1 MNLLAIAFKSIR
13 QRALASSLTALSVA
27 LGVMLMVAVLVIYG
41 IVGDIFSQRS
51 IGYDLIVGPKGSDL
65 QLVLSAVY
73 RVQPPIENLP
83 YLYYKELEADRR
95 VADAVPL
102 AFGDVTEQGAFP
114 IVGTVS
120 RYFELEY
127 APNRKF
133 MIRGRGMGK
142 PFDAIIGD
150 EVRRKNGWDVGT
162 KFKLVHG
169 GIETGHVHDEEFEVV
184 GVLKRTG
191 TPNDKTAFVN
201 LDGFYM
207 VEGHDKPP
215 EEALEQLRMFYPDD
229 ERIQNL
235 KAGDIAS
242 AHSHDDHGHDDH
254 DHAHH
259 DHGLPDELKEVTAVL
274 LIMAGDDA
282 GDRAFRSVT
291 FSNELKQGNRAM
303 AVNPIVPMTNLMQ
316 NVVGNVRTALVVL
329 TGLIIVVSGIGIFV
343 SIYNS
348 MADRRREIAIM
359 RALGARRTTVFSIIV
374 AESLLLCVG
383 GGVLGLIL
391 GHGLVFVSAPIVE
404 ARSGLLVDPLAF
416 EPVELVL
423 FPALIAL
430 AALIGFI
437 PAMTAYRTD
446 VARTLAE

>member
-1 MNLLAIAFKSIR
+1 MNLLAIATKSIR
-13 QRALASSLTALSVA
+13 QRALASALTGLSVA

-41 IVGDIFSQRS
+41 IVGEIFSQRS
-51 IGYDLIVGPKGSDL
+51 IGYDLIVGAKGAEL
-65 QLVLSAVY
+65 QLVLSAIY

-83 YLYYKELEADRR
+83 YLFYKQLKEDKRI
-95 VADAVPL
+95 ADAVPL
-102 AFGDVTEQGAFP
+102 AFGDATEEGAFP
-114 IVGTVS
+114 IVGTTS

-127 APNRKF
+127 APDRKF
-133 MIRGRGMGK
+133 MLGVEGRGMGK

-150 EVRRKNGWDVGT
+150 EVKRKNGWDVGT
-162 KFKLVHG
+162 RFKLVHG
-169 GIETGHVHDEEFEVV
+169 GNEAHVHDEEFEVV

-191 TPNDKTAFVN
+191 TANDRTAFVN
-201 LDGFYM
+201 LDGFNM
-207 VEGHDKPP
+207 VEGHDTPV
-215 EEALEQLRMFYPDD
+215 EQALETLRNFFPED

-235 KAGDIAS
+235 KPEDIAG
-242 AHSHDDHGHDDH
+242 ADGHD
-254 DHAHH
+254 HH
-259 DHGLPDELKEVTAVL
+259 DHSGHDHHDHETADELLEVTAVL
-274 LIMAGDDA
+274 LIMEGQDDA
-282 GDRAFRSVT
+282 DRAFRSVRLKK
-291 FSNELKQGNRAM
+291 ELKKGQAM
-303 AVNPIVPMTNLMQ
+303 AVNPIVPMRDLMT
-316 NVVGNVRTALVVL
+316 NVVGNVRTALVVM

-348 MADRRREIAIM
+348 MSDRRREIAIM

-383 GGVLGLIL
+383 GGILGLLL
-391 GHGLVFVSAPIVE
+391 GHGLVFLSAPFVE
-404 ARSGLLVDPLAF
+404 AQSGLLVDPLAF
-416 EPVELVL
+416 EPVELIL

>member
-1 MNLLAIAFKSIR
+1 MNLLSIAMKSIR
-13 QRALASSLTALSVA
+13 QRILASSLTALSVA

-41 IVGDIFSQRS
+41 IVGEIFSQRS
-51 IGYDLIVGPKGSDL
+51 IGYDLIVGAKGGPL
-65 QLVLSAVY
+65 QLVLSAIY

-83 YLYYKELEADRR
+83 YLYYKELAEDERI
-95 VADAVPL
+95 DEAVPL
-102 AFGDVTEQGAFP
+102 AFGDVTEEGAFP

-127 APNRKF
+127 APGRKF
-133 MIRGRGMGK
+133 MLQGRGMGK
-142 PFDAIIGD
+142 SFDAIIGD
-150 EVRRKNGWDVGT
+150 EVRRKNGWDIGS

-191 TPNDKTAFVN
+191 TANDRTAFVN
-201 LDGFYM
+201 LKGFYM

-215 EEALEQLRMFYPDD
+215 EEALEQLRLFFPDD

-235 KAGDIAS
+235 KPSDIAD
-242 AHSHDDHGHDDH
+242 SHDHGHDH
-254 DHAHH
+254 SGGEHH
-259 DHGLPDELKEVTAVL
+259 DHGIADELKEVTAVL
-274 LIMAGDDA
+274 LIMAGDDH
-282 GDRAFRSVT
+282 GDRAFRALMLT
-291 FSNELKQGNRAM
+291 NELDQGNRAM
-303 AVNPIVPMTNLMQ
+303 AVNPIVPMTELMR
-316 NVVGNVRTALVVL
+316 NVVGNVRTALVVM
-329 TGLIIVVSGIGIFV
+329 TGLIIVVSGISIFV

-348 MADRRREIAIM
+348 MSDRRREIAIM
-359 RALGARRTTVFSIIV
+359 RALGARRSTVFSIIV

-383 GGVLGLIL
+383 GGVLGLLL
-391 GHGLVFVSAPIVE
+391 GHGLVFLSAPIVE
-404 ARSGLLVDPLAF
+404 ARTGLLVDPLAF

-423 FPALIAL
+423 FPALITL
-430 AALIGFI
+430 AGLIGFI